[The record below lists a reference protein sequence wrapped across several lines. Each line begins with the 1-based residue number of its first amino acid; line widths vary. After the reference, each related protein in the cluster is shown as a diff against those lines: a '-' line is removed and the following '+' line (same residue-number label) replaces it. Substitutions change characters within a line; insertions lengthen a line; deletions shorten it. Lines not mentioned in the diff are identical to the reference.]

1 MSKSRNNLK
10 IISIVVLILAAIS
23 LVNIASELIF
33 GALNEAELPDGA
45 PDNTLLITKIFVAV
59 VSAIMLAPHVYV
71 GIKGLKVANKPES
84 SKAHIVWAII
94 LLAFAAYCLISP
106 IASIIV
112 LEDVLANIFS
122 VISIAIEVLVFALY
136 LKLAF
141 AVSKGK

>member
-1 MSKSRNNLK
+1 MSKSRTNLK

-23 LVNIASELIF
+23 LVNIASGLIF

-45 PDNTLLITKIFVAV
+45 PDNTLLIAQIFLAV
-59 VSAIMLAPHVYV
+59 VSVIMLAPHVYV
-71 GIKGLKVANKPES
+71 GIKGMKVANKPDS

-106 IASIIV
+106 IASIII
-112 LEDVLANIFS
+112 LEDVLANVFS

-136 LKLAF
+136 LKFAF

>member
-10 IISIVVLILAAIS
+10 IISIVILILAAIS

-33 GALNEAELPDGA
+33 GALNEVELPEGA
-45 PDNTLLITKIFVAV
+45 PDNTLLITKIFLAV
-59 VSAIMLAPHVYV
+59 VSVIMLAPHVYV
-71 GIKGLKVANKPES
+71 GIKGMKVANKPNS

-106 IASIIV
+106 IASIII
-112 LEDVLANIFS
+112 LEDVVANIFS
-122 VISIAIEVLVFALY
+122 VISIAIEVFVFAVYIKFAL
-136 LKLAF
+136 

>member
-10 IISIVVLILAAIS
+10 IISIVVLILAALS

-33 GALNEAELPDGA
+33 GALNDAEIPDGA
-45 PDNTLLITKIFVAV
+45 PENTLLIAKIFLAV

-71 GIKGLKVANKPES
+71 GIKGIKVAKKPDS

-106 IASIIV
+106 IASIII
-112 LEDVLANIFS
+112 LEDVLSNIFS
-122 VISIAIEVLVFALY
+122 IISIAFEIVVFILY
-136 LKLAF
+136 TKYAI
-141 AVSKGK
+141 AVAKEK

>member
-71 GIKGLKVANKPES
+71 GIKGLKVANKPDS

>member
-23 LVNIASELIF
+23 LVNVASGLIF
-33 GALNEAELPDGA
+33 GALNDAEIPDGA
-45 PDNTLLITKIFVAV
+45 PENTLLIAKIFLAV
-59 VSAIMLAPHVYV
+59 VSVIMLAPHVYV
-71 GIKGLKVANKPES
+71 GIKGIKVANKPDS
-84 SKAHIVWAII
+84 SKAHIVWAIL

-106 IASIIV
+106 IASIIM

-122 VISIAIEVLVFALY
+122 VISIAAEIIVFVMY
-136 LKLAF
+136 LKFAF